1 MPNKNI
7 KALLKRWKKE
17 KKKREKVLSPS
28 PSGVRL
34 PGDCLALYA
43 CPACESRRCRS
54 DLWIFLLSRLSFDV
68 IDEDRRRSSPFD
80 SGKFIYF
87 FFVFFHVVI
96 ISTKWKRFLVT
107 LNIDYFVSYGIVKI
121 NNSLNY

>member
-7 KALLKRWKKE
+7 KARLKEVEKKE
-17 KKKREKVLSPS
+17 KAVSPS

-54 DLWIFLLSRLSFDV
+54 DLWISLCSRLFPR
-68 IDEDRRRSSPFD
+68 DRRGS
-80 SGKFIYF
+80 
-87 FFVFFHVVI
+87 
-96 ISTKWKRFLVT
+96 
-107 LNIDYFVSYGIVKI
+107 
-121 NNSLNY
+121 

>member
-1 MPNKNI
+1 M
-7 KALLKRWKKE
+7 
-17 KKKREKVLSPS
+17 LSPS

-80 SGKFIYF
+80 SGKFVYF
-87 FFVFFHVVI
+87 FFC
-96 ISTKWKRFLVT
+96 FLSRRNHFYKMKTIPRKILIT
-107 LNIDYFVSYGIVKI
+107 LF
-121 NNSLNY
+121 LMEL